1 MLQPTRFFYFVI
13 TVLVVFLGIASRK
26 VNGIPLLIG
35 DFLYAV
41 MVYFGFRMLLLNSSA
56 VPKILLPLVLCY
68 VIEVQQ
74 LYDATWIVSIRNT
87 TIGHYVL
94 GQGFL
99 WSDLVAYTFGIGIA
113 FVIDHFLFEKQLP

>member
-1 MLQPTRFFYFVI
+1 M
-13 TVLVVFLGIASRK
+13 VFLGIASRK

>member
-41 MVYFGFRMLLLNSSA
+41 MVYFGFRMLFLKFNTL
-56 VPKILLPLVLCY
+56 PKILFPLLLCY
-68 VIEVQQ
+68 AIELQQ
-74 LYDATWIVSIRNT
+74 LYDETWIVSIRNT

-99 WSDLVAYTFGIGIA
+99 WSDLVAYTFGVAIA